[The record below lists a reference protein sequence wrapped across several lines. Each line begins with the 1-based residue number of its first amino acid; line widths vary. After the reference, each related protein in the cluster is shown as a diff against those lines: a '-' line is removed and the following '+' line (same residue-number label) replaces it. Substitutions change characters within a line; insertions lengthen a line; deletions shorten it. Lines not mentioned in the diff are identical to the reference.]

1 MSEKYYSKLSV
12 NLLLTRENNG
22 KKEIMLHLRQNTG
35 FMDNMYDF
43 TCGGHVEKNE
53 SYAKAIIREAH
64 EELGITIKEK
74 DLIFLIVYH
83 HFQDDYVQVI
93 FTAKNYEGVPII
105 KESDLCKELLW
116 VDSCNV
122 PENIIPYMKIILKDI
137 EEKIPYDDSKVEC

>member
-1 MSEKYYSKLSV
+1 MKEKYYSKLSV

-93 FTAKNYEGVPII
+93 FTAKNYEGVPTIQ
-105 KESDLCKELLW
+105 EPDLCKELTWL
-116 VDSCNV
+116 DSNNI
-122 PENIIPYMKIILKDI
+122 PENTIGYIKNILKDI
-137 EEKIPYDDSKVEC
+137 ELGIKYDESKRG